1 MSGCRHHL
9 LSNQEKLFKP
19 FPLKSEAKQFC
30 FSPFRVWYFPSNC
43 LCISTLSHQIKDLP
57 SVFRFPCELFSSQA
71 VIPINP
77 HFQAHPLPAP
87 CHDSF
92 INPLANTPVPSWALL
107 SPTHPT
113 FAVKSITKLD
123 PVKQVPPQEAMCTA
137 RPPTLSGVA
146 LAYHPVPSPNPQ
158 KFPGTTAGPLFPS

>member
-1 MSGCRHHL
+1 MEISFPAPPTPAGRPVSGCRHHL

-43 LCISTLSHQIKDLP
+43 LCILTLSHQIKDLP

-123 PVKQVPPQEAMCTA
+123 PVKLKFHLR
-137 RPPTLSGVA
+137 RPCAQPDPRHSVE
-146 LAYHPVPSPNPQ
+146 
-158 KFPGTTAGPLFPS
+158 